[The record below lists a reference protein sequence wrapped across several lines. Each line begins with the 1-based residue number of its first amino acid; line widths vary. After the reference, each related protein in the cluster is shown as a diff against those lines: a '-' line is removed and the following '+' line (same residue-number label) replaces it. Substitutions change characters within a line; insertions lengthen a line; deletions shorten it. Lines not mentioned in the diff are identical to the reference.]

1 MAKQERQLSALDRA
15 VQMAMGE
22 GRQVGHE
29 DDPAKETWPNLWAW
43 LTQVEVGKDYIV
55 QPASISLQA
64 VVGGVQVSVSNRDL
78 AISCRATTKHLHDAF
93 NALEAVCGDPAAIM
107 SSWGR
112 KEPTL
117 RKRRKT

>member
-1 MAKQERQLSALDRA
+1 MAKAEKQLSALDRA
-15 VQMAMGE
+15 IQQAMGE
-22 GRQVGHE
+22 GREVGHA
-29 DDPAKETWPNLWAW
+29 DDPARERWPNLWAW

-55 QPASISLQA
+55 QPASLSISM

-78 AISCRATTKHLHDAF
+78 AISARATTRNLGDALD
-93 NALEAVCGDPAAIM
+93 AIEAVCSDPSAIM